1 MNIHEGVG
9 YFRRERVNQRVL
21 MQGLDTP
28 AHSETSPASSEC
40 FQGDMNIH
48 EAILREQVT
57 FGGSGSLWEGV
68 GHFGRERVT
77 FGERG

>member
-1 MNIHEGVG
+1 MNIHEAI
-9 YFRRERVNQRVL
+9 RRERVL

-57 FGGSGSLWEGV
+57 FGGSGSLWEGT
-68 GHFGRERVT
+68 GHFRREGVKQRVLM
-77 FGERG
+77 